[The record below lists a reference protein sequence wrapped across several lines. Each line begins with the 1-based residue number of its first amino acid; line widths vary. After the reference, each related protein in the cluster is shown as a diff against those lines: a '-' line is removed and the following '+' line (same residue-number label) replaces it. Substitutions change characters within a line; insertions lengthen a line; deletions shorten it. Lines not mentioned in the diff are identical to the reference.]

1 MKLPIAIDCPNLKE
15 TIVEIRLLPN
25 PDVQRDLWAGLL
37 SSEFER
43 IGFKYQTVPQFN
55 VTKEG
60 EGAIK
65 LSIDKDSVNS
75 SINLFIN
82 EEKGVRALIN
92 GSTLTFNCE
101 KGRYLGW
108 EVYLDIITKFL
119 QAFHDT
125 HIVQA
130 YERTMLRYISEYE
143 DNILENVKIKVTP
156 NTESE
161 YKPLD
166 IILTREEESARV
178 YISISGK
185 RERISEP
192 NQEKRISSL
201 FDVNVFDKLPCD
213 AGLNEVLSSLNKIHL
228 MEKKAFFGMLK
239 EDYIKSLNP
248 VYE

>member
-1 MKLPIAIDCPNLKE
+1 
-15 TIVEIRLLPN
+15 
-25 PDVQRDLWAGLL
+25 
-37 SSEFER
+37 
-43 IGFKYQTVPQFN
+43 
-55 VTKEG
+55 
-60 EGAIK
+60 
-65 LSIDKDSVNS
+65 
-75 SINLFIN
+75 
-82 EEKGVRALIN
+82 
-92 GSTLTFNCE
+92 
-101 KGRYLGW
+101 
-108 EVYLDIITKFL
+108 
-119 QAFHDT
+119 
-125 HIVQA
+125 
-130 YERTMLRYISEYE
+130 MLRYISEYE